1 MSDSEW
7 SAFLSDVG
15 KACES
20 WPHGKYQIPRWMQLI
35 MSGVTFLAWAAYLIQ
50 DAADLAAYCCPW
62 LEGTQPLLAA
72 IIGGLTGVWCLLQV
86 VHASMYIMDLK
97 ELRQVVTR
105 IVDDHKD
112 AMRARGIQLRFLRE
126 GRHAQ
131 GELMPGGDSNQK
143 MHYVKYCW
151 YQWFQLDVIEPA

>member
-20 WPHGKYQIPRWMQLI
+20 WPHGKYQIPRWIQLI
-35 MSGVTFLAWAAYLIQ
+35 TSAVYFLVLAAYLIQ
-50 DAADLAAYCCPW
+50 NFADLAAYLPW

-72 IIGGLTGVWCLLQV
+72 IMGGLTGVWCLIQV
-86 VHASMYIMDLK
+86 VHASMYMMDLK
-97 ELRQVVTR
+97 ELRQVLTR

-131 GELMPGGDSNQK
+131 GAEIPGPGPGK